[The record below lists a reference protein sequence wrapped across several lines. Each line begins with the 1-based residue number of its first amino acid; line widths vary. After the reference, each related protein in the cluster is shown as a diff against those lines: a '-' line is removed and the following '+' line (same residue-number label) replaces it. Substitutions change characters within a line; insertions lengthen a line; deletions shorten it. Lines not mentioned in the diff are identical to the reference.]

1 MLPLGEFQIIYV
13 DIIHSVKWV
22 AHNNFL
28 GEKTV
33 YEEKNLTTE
42 QPGEQKSIQ

>member
-22 AHNNFL
+22 AHNFL